1 MFNNSFKSE
10 YANKIVGVIFFIFFL
25 VALKDRRY
33 FPRFWMTDGSI
44 SFISGKMKATC
55 LPSRLWRGASLPRL
69 LMEGTR
75 KEIALFCHN
84 KSRGQLRRRG
94 YLRGASQEMT
104 FVLCEEY
111 A

>member
-10 YANKIVGVIFFIFFL
+10 YANNIGGVIFFFL

-33 FPRFWMTDGSI
+33 FATSLDDWWFNFIHFGENESHLPAVATLARSQ
-44 SFISGKMKATC
+44 SFLGYWWK
-55 LPSRLWRGASLPRL
+55 
-69 LMEGTR
+69 
-75 KEIALFCHN
+75 ALFCHN